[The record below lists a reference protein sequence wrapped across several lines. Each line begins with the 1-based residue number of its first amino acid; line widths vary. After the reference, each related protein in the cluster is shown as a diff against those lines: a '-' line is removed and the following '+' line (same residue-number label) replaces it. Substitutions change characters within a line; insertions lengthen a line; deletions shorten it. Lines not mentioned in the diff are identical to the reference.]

1 MFFLQGMMDITICIV
16 NSLYSII
23 RDGTTREDN
32 WVWTGSYNVTY
43 WGTIANA
50 QNVVTIQDHYV
61 AHAYTNESE
70 EMWGSNNNT
79 PNPGNSKFFYNKTD
93 NTEHQFDVDR
103 IDIEVY
109 FSPSDNTI
117 ILPQL

>member
-1 MFFLQGMMDITICIV
+1 MMIFLQGMVDITICTI

-23 RDGTTREDN
+23 RDGTTRE
-32 WVWTGSYNVTY
+32 
-43 WGTIANA
+43 
-50 QNVVTIQDHYV
+50 NVVTIQDHYV